1 MAYLQQYW
9 IWLLGGGLYFPL
21 LYLILH
27 FQKIVPLVTSMQKS
41 LISSCFFVLEWT
53 GVLITF
59 ISIGYLLDVPI
70 PLIDIVPLY
79 VAASIIGIASMIP
92 GALGSFDVMMILG
105 LSNLGVDREIIVL
118 WLLLYRLFYYI
129 IPFLIGCLF
138 FTKHLSQKLDTHYRQ
153 LLKQITLEI
162 AHKLEVVLLYFSGI
176 MMVLLA
182 TIPEAFTQVHWL
194 RDINPSVHILLFKF
208 RVLF

>member
-138 FTKHLSQKLDTHYRQ
+138 LQNT
-153 LLKQITLEI
+153 
-162 AHKLEVVLLYFSGI
+162 
-176 MMVLLA
+176 
-182 TIPEAFTQVHWL
+182 
-194 RDINPSVHILLFKF
+194 
-208 RVLF
+208 

>member
-1 MAYLQQYW
+1 
-9 IWLLGGGLYFPL
+9 
-21 LYLILH
+21 
-27 FQKIVPLVTSMQKS
+27 MQKS
-41 LISSCFFVLEWT
+41 LIFSCFFVLEWT

-79 VAASIIGIASMIP
+79 VATSIIGIASMIP

-162 AHKLEVVLLYFSGI
+162 AHNGSG
-176 MMVLLA
+176 
-182 TIPEAFTQVHWL
+182 FTL
-194 RDINPSVHILLFKF
+194 FFRNYDGAPSHYSRSLHSSALVK
-208 RVLF
+208 RY